1 MLAHILTTF
10 VTLFVIIDPIG
21 SVPVFI
27 GLTGGYS
34 SERKKQ
40 IATKAIFVAGGVLLF
55 FVLLGQI
62 LFDAIGVRLL
72 SFEIAGGILLFLF
85 GIKMIFDKPEG
96 FEMRAESDHDIAVFP
111 LAIPSIA
118 GPGAMLGVV
127 VSANNP
133 TYSAVQQ
140 AIATGSLL
148 VVLLITYIFLRAS
161 DKINHWIG
169 RTGSLIMSRVMGIIL
184 TAIATETIL
193 KAFAKLLEMA
203 GIGLLICLAT
213 AMLSNVQSATV
224 SKETP

>member
-1 MLAHILTTF
+1 MLSHVLTTF

-27 GLTGGYS
+27 SLTGGFS
-34 SERKKQ
+34 AEKRKKV
-40 IATKAIFVAGGVLLF
+40 ANKAILVATGVLLF

-72 SFEIAGGILLFLF
+72 SFEIAGGVVLFLF
-85 GIKMIFDKPEG
+85 GLKMIFDKPEG
-96 FEMRAESDHDIAVFP
+96 MGMPAESHHDVAVFP

-133 TYSAVQQ
+133 TYSMAQQ
-140 AIATGSLL
+140 AIATGTLL
-148 VVLLITYIFLRAS
+148 FVLLITYTLLRS
-161 DKINHWIG
+161 SEKINHWIG
-169 RTGSLIMSRVMGIIL
+169 KTGSLILSRVMGIIL

-193 KAFAKLLEMA
+193 KAIAKLS
-203 GIGLLICLAT
+203 I
-213 AMLSNVQSATV
+213 Q
-224 SKETP
+224 